1 MAKNKIN
8 IVNSK
13 KIKNSSKK
21 IEYYYPEGYNKN
33 NISINPYAPKKLTS
47 EQMGQAQFD
56 EVRGCSC
63 QYSMFWTNYYCYGST
78 CQNGGAQC
86 WNNSAACSE
95 RPPDPKNKMFSQS
108 HRGAGNSSSDKSIRQ
123 SHNLNGNFNQII
135 NQVYGLQF
143 QRYSNPQNIQTKA
156 SIKQDYDSYF
166 NAIWEDWAR
175 VGNGGDDT
183 MGHFFCTGCNSTNDP
198 GMCGGGGCL
207 SCNGSS
213 LNFNGGGGNVDYNIN
228 YNFNGSVSCNLS
240 ITF

>member
-33 NISINPYAPKKLTS
+33 NISINPYAPKKLTP

-123 SHNLNGNFNQII
+123 SISIEDQKDINTTKMLLNETQLPLKHHSEVIDLMNWYKSG
-135 NQVYGLQF
+135 G
-143 QRYSNPQNIQTKA
+143 T
-156 SIKQDYDSYF
+156 SYR
-166 NAIWEDWAR
+166 WEPPKSCS
-175 VGNGGDDT
+175 G
-183 MGHFFCTGCNSTNDP
+183 
-198 GMCGGGGCL
+198 CGGGVGRHGCAGI
-207 SCNGSS
+207 CVNGTAKKDKWKFTISWS
-213 LNFNGGGGNVDYNIN
+213 F
-228 YNFNGSVSCNLS
+228 
-240 ITF
+240 